1 MELKAF
7 AYRCFYSKKFH
18 LLIRPELLTVS
29 IQDKF
34 IELLLQIIN
43 LDSGRRFQ
51 FGVIT
56 SSDEKNQPLINSLRT
71 LELLHPIYDHQMLN
85 KHDLKKETEKFL
97 GKNCYL
103 VTSSMAGLG
112 KSTLIRNRIQESG
125 KQYLKFPISG
135 HIDLETLVGRLR
147 TCISQSSTQE
157 LAIHIDI
164 GIVLDIS
171 KLHEFLYCILLFRS
185 FCYGLLAI
193 NLLAEAP
200 IYIELDS
207 SPQMT
212 SLYEKLTILEHLQK
226 VDIPHIEWKQMNM
239 KCLPGIQL
247 VANYLQVIQDKSI
260 SQEEINEE
268 KLVELDA
275 VTCSKLL
282 LEQFS
287 LKDDRKQI
295 SWTSIKILVTI
306 YRYLFLGFSKCEYF
320 FLERPK
326 VSQLRIDILQY
337 LLNSSKQ
344 FTSFSV
350 ESVRKNQRSASD
362 GIIQLDEAIIR
373 WDKLQP
379 FTVIFTE
386 WNDPLFVYKNIND
399 VPRSLIDTVVAPVQA
414 NIFYRVLFSSRLKH
428 EQQQREQAQF
438 PDHNQLKH
446 EDFFMRLAALSKKY
460 YSKPVCNSC
469 FKQYEDTDQTCA
481 SCGNKSQLLRP
492 KTAEELDIKDFQMKI
507 ANQLEKEYVWTADN
521 YIKALLIYLRIQCR
535 LPVILIGETENDPP
549 FLNRFEKHVVDRDSL
564 IHRCYTII
572 ASNLLQWID
581 SLATYSLNKHF
592 PQRKNLF
599 VDYNPDNVRLLVM
612 DAFDSLKISEDYSE
626 NQRDI
631 IIEFCKEKLIRTSS
645 FDLPLLLSCH
655 IKNNDKLKMLIDQ
668 YYKIHKQLSFSNI
681 IDQALEEKMI
691 PNQVI
696 YTYTQIYDKI
706 EYLNYN
712 SLVMEIKIG
721 GFKSEF
727 ELKTKIKEHYQSKN
741 KRLLLI
747 RVDYHHEYKHL
758 LFLKHLIQN
767 GSIESSDHGVWLVL
781 HLQRN
786 LMDKIQDD
794 ILFNGW
800 CPVMI
805 DNLNQKELMQIDVL
819 TNPSYRNLLD
829 HADFSLSH
837 TMFNELVTQSFV
849 RVRYTVRCKNKE
861 GLINQRRDS
870 IFDLLTLGSVDTE
883 SLNEVVK
890 THLIELIKAADLDYV
905 RSESKDWRQDLLNN
919 PTIVGSCRSINSA
932 LQMTVLL
939 FYCNYFLAFLVEAEK
954 SSLFDS
960 CHFLISKRNENMYKS
975 LRCIWLDCLR
985 SVFQSI
991 PRTITIMDTVEIPLI
1006 FDLRLPCARLERQII
1021 RQIYEMIKNGDENL
1035 DVNLSEDKLLALAM
1049 EKLRS
1054 TSVYGKN
1061 IQDILDDT
1069 NLFKHYFHDQIAILL
1084 DELGINHL
1092 SVSFAQKLLTMNPS
1106 LTVENKMKY
1115 FLLDQDEL
1123 IKLLNLFEIG
1133 LEIIGED
1140 KWQFEEQFLIFNKTK
1155 IVTFNNPTNLYV
1167 LIQVEQQFYQILP
1180 QESFDS
1186 DRIYECNGDPLI
1198 ETSLMNL
1205 IELLVSSTV
1214 IDRADDIVQLSTAYD
1229 FIVQ

>member
-1 MELKAF
+1 
-7 AYRCFYSKKFH
+7 
-18 LLIRPELLTVS
+18 
-29 IQDKF
+29 
-34 IELLLQIIN
+34 
-43 LDSGRRFQ
+43 
-51 FGVIT
+51 
-56 SSDEKNQPLINSLRT
+56 
-71 LELLHPIYDHQMLN
+71 
-85 KHDLKKETEKFL
+85 
-97 GKNCYL
+97 
-103 VTSSMAGLG
+103 MAGLG

-147 TCISQSSTQE
+147 T
-157 LAIHIDI
+157 
-164 GIVLDIS
+164 
-171 KLHEFLYCILLFRS
+171 F
-185 FCYGLLAI
+185 
-193 NLLAEAP
+193 
-200 IYIELDS
+200 
-207 SPQMT
+207 
-212 SLYEKLTILEHLQK
+212 
-226 VDIPHIEWKQMNM
+226 
-239 KCLPGIQL
+239 
-247 VANYLQVIQDKSI
+247 
-260 SQEEINEE
+260 
-268 KLVELDA
+268 
-275 VTCSKLL
+275 
-282 LEQFS
+282 
-287 LKDDRKQI
+287 
-295 SWTSIKILVTI
+295 
-306 YRYLFLGFSKCEYF
+306 
-320 FLERPK
+320 
-326 VSQLRIDILQY
+326 
-337 LLNSSKQ
+337 
-344 FTSFSV
+344 

-535 LPVILIGETENDPP
+535 LPVILIGETGSKNCTSESVLKVFERAEKYLGVETSSNILPVIVFDEIGLAELSTHNPLKVLHSKLEIETCKYGFVGISNWHLDAAKMNRALYLACPDPDKDELKLTAETISSSLLKDRTKNTAIDDSVNQQWTRTLIGSSLPGDSIAGTTYSEQYNRRVLMDIILHGETNITLMMRRMDHIYANLYDLFNQNFHISGHRKYCRIAFDNLTYQRVPIHEDFFCIILAEQKDLIENDPP
-549 FLNRFEKHVVDRDSL
+549 FLNRFEKHVVDTDSI

-581 SLATYSLNKHF
+581 SLVTYSSNKHF
-592 PQRKNLF
+592 PQRKSLF

-626 NQRDI
+626 NQRDVI
-631 IIEFCKEKLIRTSS
+631 IGFCKEKLIRTSS

-655 IKNNDKLKMLIDQ
+655 MINNDKLKILIDQ
-668 YYKIHKQLSFSNI
+668 YYKIHNQLSFSNI
-681 IDQALEEKMI
+681 IDQALEETMI
-691 PNQVI
+691 LNQVI

-706 EYLNYN
+706 EYLNHN

-870 IFDLLTLGSVDTE
+870 IFDLLILDSIDTK

-890 THLIELIKAADLDYV
+890 THLIELIKTADLDCV
-905 RSESKDWRQDLLNN
+905 RSESNDWRQDLFNN
-919 PTIVGSCRSINSA
+919 PTIVGSCRSIDSA

-960 CHFLISKRNENMYKS
+960 CYFLISKRNENMYKS